1 MSNKKVEETVA
12 SGSGGAHSIAV
23 RTDGAKDDFP
33 MQRRGGS
40 FLDFMGEFNSRLKN
54 RVNMKPVST
63 GKPFS
68 KKLKEN
74 TSLDQIYSKLGSI
87 RNQGRMEDNDAVT
100 YGVEDDDGNLMKIT
114 VKADQSEKF
123 EVALAQELGEL
134 ENYKMT
140 GRGGYGREVSIAEV
154 LYNLKQEF
162 DIITVEFPEIP
173 SDKVYNA
180 DKVSDPEDVEFGEE
194 EFQKDDADFSDAL
207 SRRFEKLLEQAPLAR
222 SKWHLM
228 VFAFQSYLSNTY
240 WCDLE
245 GGDELGD
252 LEGGDEELSDE
263 EGMPEDEE
271 DLGVEFGDE
280 EEGGSD
286 ASSLLKNIV
295 QMLTKQAEAQ
305 AAEAE
310 AEAEKSR
317 ALQAEYTA
325 MAAKEEMAKQ
335 TELAKMEREMEAQKE
350 REKDAKKMAELAR
363 HKLSSV
369 SEGGSFLGALMEL
382 DDLESEQT
390 MRMKRRQAQQI
401 EDPTERRLRLQS
413 LTSERRLV
421 RHRDENKKRE
431 REEEKRAEEE
441 GNDNKPQ
448 TIYNRGEER

>member
-1 MSNKKVEETVA
+1 MYKKTVEETAA
-12 SGSGGAHSIAV
+12 SGSVGAHSIAV

-33 MQRRGGS
+33 TQRRGGS
-40 FLDFMGEFNSRLKN
+40 FLDFMEKFNSRLKN
-54 RVNMKPVST
+54 KANMKLVDSSR
-63 GKPFS
+63 PFP

-74 TSLDQIYSKLGSI
+74 VSLDQVYSKLSGI
-87 RNQGRMEDNDAVT
+87 RNQGRMEDNNTST

-114 VKADQSEKF
+114 VRGDQAEKF

-154 LYNLKQEF
+154 LYNLKQQF

-173 SDKVYNA
+173 TNKVYNA
-180 DKVSDPEDVEFGEE
+180 DKVSDPEDAEFGEE
-194 EFQKDDADFSDAL
+194 EFQKDDADFSDDEEFNMDGMDDTDGDA
-207 SRRFEKLLEQAPLAR
+207 
-222 SKWHLM
+222 
-228 VFAFQSYLSNTY
+228 
-240 WCDLE
+240 
-245 GGDELGD
+245 GGMDDLGD
-252 LEGGDEELSDE
+252 GDDE
-263 EGMPEDEE
+263 TPEDSELPEEE

-280 EEGGSD
+280 EEDEGG
-286 ASSLLKNIV
+286 ASGLLKNIV

-305 AAEAE
+305 AAQAE

-369 SEGGSFLGALMEL
+369 SEGGSFLGTLLEL
-382 DDLESEQT
+382 DDLENEMT
-390 MRMKRRQAQQI
+390 MRVKRRQAQQI
-401 EDPTERRLRLQS
+401 EDPAERRLRLQS
-413 LTSERRLV
+413 ITSDRRLV
-421 RHRDENKKRE
+421 AHRNQKEKEE
-431 REEEKRAEEE
+431 REEEERREKEE
-441 GNDNKPQ
+441 GDDNAPQ
-448 TIYNRGEER
+448 TIHNRREQR

>member
-1 MSNKKVEETVA
+1 MSNKKVEETAA
-12 SGSGGAHSIAV
+12 SGSVGAHSIAV
-23 RTDGAKDDFP
+23 RTDGGKDDFP

-40 FLDFMGEFNSRLKN
+40 FLDWMGEFNSRLKN
-54 RVNMKPVST
+54 KVNMKPVST

-74 TSLDQIYSKLGSI
+74 VSLDQIYSKLDGI
-87 RNQGRMEDNDAVT
+87 RNQGREDENSAT

-114 VKADQSEKF
+114 VKADQAEKF

-180 DKVSDPEDVEFGEE
+180 DKVSDPDDVEFGEE
-194 EFQKDDADFSDAL
+194 EFQNNDADFSDDEE
-207 SRRFEKLLEQAPLAR
+207 F
-222 SKWHLM
+222 
-228 VFAFQSYLSNTY
+228 
-240 WCDLE
+240 DLGDE
-245 GGDELGD
+245 SGDEMGDLDGGDDLGD
-252 LEGGDEELSDE
+252 LEGEEDGE
-263 EGMPEDEE
+263 TTGEVPDEE
-271 DLGVEFGDE
+271 DLGVEFGEDE
-280 EEGGSD
+280 GESD

-317 ALQAEYTA
+317 ALQAEYSA

-350 REKDAKKMAELAR
+350 REKEAKKMAELAR
-363 HKLSSV
+363 HKLRGV
-369 SEGGSFLGALMEL
+369 SEGGSFLGALLEI
-382 DDLESEQT
+382 DDLDSEMT
-390 MRMKRRQAQQI
+390 MRIKRREAQQI
-401 EDPTERRLRLQS
+401 QDPTERRLRLQG
-413 LTSERRLV
+413 LTSDRRLV
-421 RHRDENKKRE
+421 RHRDQKE
-431 REEEKRAEEE
+431 RLEKEEEERKRKEEE
-441 GNDNKPQ
+441 GMDDNKPS
-448 TIYNRGEER
+448 TIYNNRGEMQ